1 MMAKQWPGF
10 CPSGRRGMTLI
21 EMLVATTMTLIIMGV
36 VAQLF
41 GFVGN
46 GVSASRASL
55 EVSAQ
60 LRSVAH
66 KLRTDLGGITVETL
80 PPVRADSDSGYLE
93 IIEGSGTDTSLGL
106 AQLVG
111 DIDDVL
117 MFTTASHGTPFV
129 GQLGSASTTI
139 ESPYAEVAWF
149 CRSAGTAADGT
160 PLYTLHRRQLLVMNY
175 VGAGVFHGTNTLSG
189 VFPGTYADLGEA
201 QNVHDLS
208 LRRVGSSAF
217 PNGLSDLTKR
227 ENRFL
232 HNFTGAVSAAAFPYE
247 NTLANLDTDGPLGGT
262 RIGED
267 IVLTNVL
274 AFDVRVFDPT
284 AEVLESTGAGV
295 AMTPGDPGYAS
306 GASFSSPVY
315 GAYVDM
321 GVASAGTFAGM
332 NAASQLS
339 NITYDTWS
347 THYEFNGIDEDGAFG
362 VDQQANGI
370 DDDNNGVVDDED
382 GNGIDDDSNG
392 IVDDEDEQETSPPYS
407 YPLRGLEVRIR
418 VYEPSSRQVRQVT
431 VRHTFVPH

>member
-1 MMAKQWPGF
+1 MMTKKWPGF
-10 CPSGRRGMTLI
+10 FPSVRRGMTLI

-66 KLRTDLGGITVETL
+66 ALRTDLGGITVETL

-106 AQLVG
+106 TQLVG

-149 CRSAGTAADGT
+149 CQSAPAASDGT

-189 VFPGTYADLGEA
+189 VFPGTYAGLGAA
-201 QNVHDLS
+201 QDVHDLS

-232 HNFTGAVSAAAFPYE
+232 HNFTGTLSAAAFPYE
-247 NTLANLDTDGPLGGT
+247 NTLVNLDTDGPLGGT

-274 AFDVRVFDPT
+274 AFDVRVFDPS

-321 GVASAGTFAGM
+321 GVAGAGTFAGM

-339 NITYDTWS
+339 NTTYDTWS
-347 THYEFNGIDEDGAFG
+347 THYEFNGINEDGDGLTDEG
-362 VDQQANGI
+362 VDGLDNPPLNSLI
-370 DDDNNGVVDDED
+370 DDA
-382 GNGIDDDSNG
+382 
-392 IVDDEDEQETSPPYS
+392 DEQETSPPYP

>member
-1 MMAKQWPGF
+1 MTSKQWPGF
-10 CPSGRRGMTLI
+10 CHSVQRGMTLI

-149 CRSAGTAADGT
+149 CQPAGAAADGT

-175 VGAGVFHGTNTLSG
+175 VGDDGGVFHGANSNSI
-189 VFPGTYADLGEA
+189 ADALPAAYTGY
-201 QNVHDLS
+201 DLS
-208 LRRVGSSAF
+208 LRRDLNLNRTF

-232 HNFTGAVSAAAFPYE
+232 HNFTGAVSAVAFPYE
-247 NTLANLDTDGPLGGT
+247 NTLTNLGTNGPLSGT
-262 RIGED
+262 RTGED

-284 AEVLESTGAGV
+284 AEVLESAGAGV

-306 GASFSSPVY
+306 GASFLSPVY

-321 GVASAGTFAGM
+321 GVTGAGHFGIM
-332 NAASQLS
+332 NASSKLS
-339 NITYDTWS
+339 DTTYDTWS
-347 THYEFNGIDEDGAFG
+347 THYEFNGINEDGVSVA
-362 VDQQANGI
+362 DQGTNGI
-370 DDDNNGVVDDED
+370 DDD
-382 GNGIDDDSNG
+382 GNGIID
-392 IVDDEDEQETSPPYS
+392 DEQETSPPYP